1 MSQSKSHPAPS
12 GKVKKGLPWYRYY
25 SVWVLLIIVPLFTL
39 GASIATVYIASTSNL
54 SGGAHESYY
63 KKGLSPNELAPRE
76 EQAKQMQLSANLNVT
91 KNAIEIDFN
100 QPLSETDAVGLLLKF
115 QHPTRETLDF
125 ILPLTAIDDTHTRFT
140 TTKPNNLR
148 ANKWDI
154 FVDPKTDIWRV
165 KGRLLQRENQ
175 ISLTP
180 FGQ

>member
-1 MSQSKSHPAPS
+1 MSQSQLKKAP
-12 GKVKKGLPWYRYY
+12 KKGLPWYRYY

-76 EQAKQMQLSANLNVT
+76 EQAKQMGLSAEFSVSET
-91 KNAIEIDFN
+91 AMQVVFN
-100 QPLSETDAVGLLLKF
+100 QPLAESDVAGLRIKF

-125 ILPLTAIDDTHTRFT
+125 ALPLAAEDDSRRRFRAE
-140 TTKPNNLR
+140 KPDNLR

-154 FVDPKTDIWRV
+154 FIDPKVDTWRI
-165 KGRLLQRENQ
+165 KGRLLERENQ
-175 ISLTP
+175 IDLTP

>member
-1 MSQSKSHPAPS
+1 MSQSQSKKAPR
-12 GKVKKGLPWYRYY
+12 KGLPWYRYY
-25 SVWVLLIIVPLFTL
+25 SVWMLLIVVPLFTL

-76 EQAKQMQLSANLNVT
+76 ELAKQMGLSATLSVTENRINLV
-91 KNAIEIDFN
+91 FN
-100 QPLSETDAVGLLLKF
+100 QALAKKDTVGLIMKF

-125 ILPLTAIDDTHTRFT
+125 VLSLAADDDTRMHFSVE
-140 TTKPNNLR
+140 KPSNLR

-154 FVDPKTDIWRV
+154 FIDPQVDTWRV
-165 KGRLLQRENQ
+165 KGRLLERESH
-175 ISLTP
+175 ITLTP